1 MRRLLLA
8 AATLALLATG
18 LPGAR
23 AAALYEKDVN
33 LDEGLRLAAILRAQ
47 GYEVRLTRDRDVFVS
62 LTDRSNISNASGPH
76 AFVSVHNNSS
86 TDPSARGTEV
96 WAQVGRA
103 GAIANGQAIL
113 AGVTARAGTVARGVF
128 QRSNSTGG
136 DYYAVLR
143 NTWADAV
150 IVEGAFMSNA
160 IDVRNLATADFR
172 QKVAQG
178 IADGLFARVVA
189 TPKPTGPGPGAAA
202 RPLLPAPAV
211 SAQRLSLG
219 KNRVS
224 WLTTGGVS
232 RYAVWRDGYKLGE
245 VATDPLGAPRT
256 ITVDDGVVPG
266 LHHYEVR
273 AYADAAGQL
282 AADSPVGAAD
292 VLNPWRVVID
302 PGHGG
307 SDPGAVGSI

>member
-1 MRRLLLA
+1 MRRLLVA
-8 AATLALLATG
+8 VATLALLAAG
-18 LPGAR
+18 LPGAH

-62 LTDRSNISNASGPH
+62 LADRSNISNAFGPH
-76 AFVSVHNNSS
+76 AFVSVHNNSG
-86 TDPSARGTEV
+86 DPGAHGTEV

-113 AGVTARAGTVARGVF
+113 AGVSARAGTAARGVF
-128 QRSNSTGG
+128 QRYNSTGG

-150 IVEGAFMSNA
+150 IVEGGFVSNLA
-160 IDVRNLATADFR
+160 EARNLANADFR
-172 QKVAQG
+172 QRVAQG
-178 IADGLFARVVA
+178 IADGLYARVVA
-189 TPKPTGPGPGAAA
+189 MPKPTGAGPGAPA

-211 SAQRLSLG
+211 SARRLGLNM
-219 KNRVS
+219 NRVQ
-224 WLTTGGVS
+224 WQTATGVS
-232 RYAVWRDGYKLGE
+232 RYAIWRDGYRLG
-245 VATDPLGAPRT
+245 VVTADPLAAPRT
-256 ITVDDGVVPG
+256 ITVDDGVVAG

-307 SDPGAVGSI
+307 SDPGAVGSL